1 MKVLF
6 LGNSN
11 ELYGDI
17 PEAERRTSRAALALE
32 EAFGEPV
39 ETVVRTIWP
48 TAKLP
53 GTIEKWM
60 GEFEPDVVYLNVV
73 AFWFNFQSV
82 PLKVE
87 RMLGP
92 PGRPLKDA
100 GIKASQLRWLGHTAV
115 FHWLREMCQRVIGG
129 ATFFE
134 PDEVTEVISDCVR
147 TVIRHEQAV
156 LVLKGPRG
164 ATNWNVTEKRRAW
177 TEERRLRVH
186 YALEAL
192 SRELHVDYVGQVQ
205 PRYDTNPWRDLQ
217 GDRMHSGGE
226 GHKES
231 GEEIAGMLKAAWE
244 RHRAPV

>member
-17 PEAERRTSRAALALE
+17 PESERRTSRAARALE

-48 TAKLP
+48 TEKLP
-53 GTIEKWM
+53 GTIDKWM
-60 GEFEPDVVYLNVV
+60 RESGPDIVYLNVV

-92 PGRPLKDA
+92 LGRPVKDA
-100 GIKASQLRWLGHTAV
+100 GIKASQVPWLGHTAL
-115 FHWLREMCQRVIGG
+115 FHWLREICQRVIGG

-147 TVIRHEQAV
+147 TIVRHEQAV
-156 LVLKGPRG
+156 SCSRDHAVRRTGTSRRSGERG
-164 ATNWNVTEKRRAW
+164 RR
-177 TEERRLRVH
+177 RGGCG
-186 YALEAL
+186 ALCTGAL
-192 SRELHVDYVGQVQ
+192 SKDCMDVG
-205 PRYDTNPWRDLQ
+205 
-217 GDRMHSGGE
+217 
-226 GHKES
+226 
-231 GEEIAGMLKAAWE
+231 AGAA
-244 RHRAPV
+244 AV